1 MDSEDETRA
10 DDAPLA
16 DGTAAGAQLRA
27 AREEKGLELSQIAAE
42 TRIPLRHLE
51 AIEAGNFESLP
62 SRAYALGFSR
72 TFARAVGLDDAL
84 ITEAVRAELADG
96 SMRRNVSSESMEPG
110 DPAKLPSAGLA
121 WAGAIAALVLAV
133 GAIAFFNAYFGAG
146 TGLGSLISPAP
157 DTRPTATASAESGPS
172 SETVPDEVP
181 ASGGA
186 VVLTATAD
194 GIWLRLSEA
203 GGDRL
208 LERTLQQGEQVT
220 VPAAAADPRINTGR
234 PDALA
239 ITIDG
244 KSVAPLSD
252 RAVTLADAPVSAA
265 ALLARAA
272 PEPAPVAAA
281 PSAPASTSTRP
292 AALRPA
298 NMATRSGTGASAQTG
313 AARRAA
319 TTAASDRV
327 VPAAVT
333 PAQGPAP
340 APAPAP
346 QPAASVPAESP
357 VSTPAGDDPAT

>member
-10 DDAPLA
+10 DDAPQT

-27 AREEKGLELSQIAAE
+27 ARKEKRLELSQIAAE

-72 TFARAVGLDDAL
+72 TFARAVGLDDAQ

-96 SMRRNVSSESMEPG
+96 SMRRNVSSEGMEPG

-157 DTRPTATASAESGPS
+157 ETPPTASASAGSGSP
-172 SETVPDEVP
+172 SETVPAEAA

-194 GIWLRLSEA
+194 GIWLRLTEA
-203 GGDRL
+203 GGERL

-239 ITIDG
+239 ITIGG

-272 PEPAPVAAA
+272 PAPAPVAAAA
-281 PSAPASTSTRP
+281 PSAPASTSPRP

-298 NMATRSGTGASAQTG
+298 NAATRSGTGAGAQTG
-313 AARRAA
+313 AAQRA
-319 TTAASDRV
+319 TTAASDRAA
-327 VPAAVT
+327 PAPVT
-333 PAQGPAP
+333 SAP

-346 QPAASVPAESP
+346 QPAASVPAAPP